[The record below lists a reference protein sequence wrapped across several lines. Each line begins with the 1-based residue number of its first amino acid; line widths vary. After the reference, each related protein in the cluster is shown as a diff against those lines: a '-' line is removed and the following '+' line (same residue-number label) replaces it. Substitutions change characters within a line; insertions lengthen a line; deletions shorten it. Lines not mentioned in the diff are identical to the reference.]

1 MLVGFIFRE
10 EMGFCGINNNH
21 NSLSLSTAGQNAITK
36 HPRRILGW
44 LEIEEQAVL
53 VISKYENNNTEKSNN
68 MNIRLKKYLLIGVS
82 VLFFGAANPAAAV
95 TETQIALTTEATND
109 AIVNLEAALKA
120 VTENKLNEAQSYVDA
135 TRSSA
140 SDILG
145 RCSVEAKKE
154 RAANALK
161 IARSQIKNGD
171 SVAAEASLKEAIKL
185 FKSLLVSVNN
195 NQQPSLFK

>member
-1 MLVGFIFRE
+1 
-10 EMGFCGINNNH
+10 
-21 NSLSLSTAGQNAITK
+21 
-36 HPRRILGW
+36 
-44 LEIEEQAVL
+44 
-53 VISKYENNNTEKSNN
+53 
-68 MNIRLKKYLLIGVS
+68 MNIGLKKYLLVGFS
-82 VLFFGAANPAAAV
+82 VLFFGTAANPVSAV
-95 TETQIALTTEATND
+95 TDAQVALTKDATND

-120 VTENKLNEAQSYVDA
+120 VTENKLDEAQNHIDA

-161 IARSQIKNGD
+161 YARNQIKNGD

-185 FKSLLVSVNN
+185 FKSLLMSVNN
-195 NQQPSLFK
+195 TEQPSLFK